1 MHRVVIAGMPYVDS
15 LHAPLAAPA
24 VLKSALAA
32 AGITATAM
40 DLNIEVLLKIK
51 TNPNKD
57 LIEDFFLNQNIH
69 DAAVEAISNCVF
81 YCANKIAQHNPTV
94 IALSLLT
101 YQCQT
106 FTTWTCLVLRQI
118 CPHAKIIIGGPGVK
132 THVANFD
139 DGFRE
144 NLKSRNLIDD
154 WITGDGEN
162 SLVEYVKGNYQFPGI
177 NNDNWLPIK
186 DLDIMPYPD
195 YSDYNFFMYS
205 QSFMPVVDAKGC
217 VRNCEFCDVI
227 EYWEKFQ
234 SRTASKVF
242 DEMLFQMNRYNLR
255 NFDFRSSLSNG
266 NLKEFK
272 KLLAIMYNYNQDRYR
287 SEQLSWNAS
296 FIIRPKSQHPES
308 MWEQMGATNATL
320 SIGVESVVPH
330 VRKNL
335 GKYFENVD
343 IDYHLEMAKK
353 YNVKIIMMIITGY
366 PTETKEDFEY
376 TKQWFRD
383 HQNYANDPIVRLFLA
398 PAIVLPGTG
407 LSRNSTEI
415 GIENSQ
421 SKVNWYNTKTKI
433 SVDERKQYHWQLVD
447 ICKNECKFNLDAY

>member
-1 MHRVVIAGMPYVDS
+1 MIAAMPYVDS
-15 LHAPLAAPA
+15 LHAPMAAPA
-24 VLKSALAA
+24 VLKSALTA
-32 AGITATAM
+32 AGITAIAM
-40 DLNIEVLLKIK
+40 DLNIEVLLKVK

-57 LIEDFFLNQNIH
+57 LLEDFFLNQNIN
-69 DAAVEAISNCVF
+69 DAAVELISKCVF
-81 YCANKIAQHNPTV
+81 YCANKIAQHQPTV

-101 YQCQT
+101 YECQT
-106 FTTWTCLVLRQI
+106 FTAWTCLVLRQL
-118 CPHAKIIIGGPGVK
+118 CPFAKIVIGGPGVK
-132 THVANFD
+132 THIASFN

-162 SLVEYVKGNYQFPGI
+162 SLVEYIKGNNQFPGI
-177 NNDNWLPIK
+177 NNDDWLPIK
-186 DLDIMPYPD
+186 DFDIMPYPD

-234 SRTASKVF
+234 SRSANKIF
-242 DEMLFQMNRYNLR
+242 DEMLFQMNQYNFKD
-255 NFDFRSSLSNG
+255 FDFRSSLSNG

-272 KLLAIMYNYNQDRYR
+272 KLLALMYDYNQTRYR
-287 SEQLSWNAS
+287 VEQLSWNAS
-296 FIIRPKSQHPES
+296 FIVRPKSQHPES

-366 PTETKEDFEY
+366 PTETKEDYDY

-383 HQNYANDPIVRLFLA
+383 RQNYANNPVVRLMLS
-398 PAIVLPGTG
+398 PANVLPGTG
-407 LSRNSTEI
+407 LSRNATEI

-421 SKVNWYNTKTKI
+421 SRINWYNTKTKI
-433 SVDERKQYHWQLVD
+433 SVDERLQYHQQLID
-447 ICKNECKFNLDAY
+447 ICKNECKFNLNAY